1 MNILYRQKDGD
12 SPFARCGV
20 TSCYLKRINPTRDGY
35 YITKKRHHHVGFELH
50 AIISGGQIYEV
61 EGGEYK
67 ISCGELLLIPPSA
80 VHRVLASEEGTVKLS
95 FIFTL
100 DAPSLATPALVKIP
114 QDTLSSMAELRGR
127 GRGGVFTETVYESRV
142 FLLLAELLVLA
153 GYKEDPQIPD
163 VTEGDGRLGIAKQY
177 VKDNID
183 SAITVSELSAC
194 LHLGEKQVSRLFM
207 AEEGV
212 TPSAYI
218 RKRRAERAERL
229 LTDTSLSLRE
239 ISELMSF
246 SSEYHFNSFFKAAVG
261 ISPGEYRRMHKSR
274 W

>member
-20 TSCYLKRINPTRDGY
+20 TSCYLKRITPTRDGY
-35 YITKKRHHHVGFELH
+35 YITKKHHRHVGFELH

-61 EGGEYK
+61 LGREYA

-80 VHRVLASEEGTVKLS
+80 VHRVLASQEGTVKLS
-95 FIFTL
+95 FTFTL
-100 DAPSLATPALVKIP
+100 DAPSFTAPICAKIP
-114 QDTLSSMAELRGR
+114 QDVLSSMIGLRER
-127 GRGGVFTETVYESRV
+127 GRGGVFAETVFENRV
-142 FLLLAELLVLA
+142 FLLLAELLMLT
-153 GYKEDPQIPD
+153 GYREEPQSPD

-183 SAITVSELSAC
+183 RAITVSELSAC
-194 LHLGEKQVSRLFM
+194 LHLGEKQVTRLFM
-207 AEEGV
+207 AKEGV
-212 TPSAYI
+212 TPAVYI

-246 SSEYHFNSFFKAAVG
+246 SSEYHFNSFFKATVG